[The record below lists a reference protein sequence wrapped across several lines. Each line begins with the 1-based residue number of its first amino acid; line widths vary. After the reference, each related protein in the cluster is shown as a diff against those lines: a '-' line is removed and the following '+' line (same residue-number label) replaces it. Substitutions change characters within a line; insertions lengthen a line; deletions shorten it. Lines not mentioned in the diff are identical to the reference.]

1 MANDP
6 RLKSFREAVER
17 LEEVLSLPK
26 DAVVRDS
33 SIKRFELCFELSWKV
48 IQSFLRDRGLDC
60 RSPRDCFREAFSYG
74 LLTQE
79 EVWVQMVQDRNLS
92 VHTYNEGLAN
102 QLYARLPRYLPAYRQ
117 FLKELLSSG
126 A

>member
-6 RLKSFREAVER
+6 RLKSFQEAVER

-60 RSPRDCFREAFSYG
+60 RSPRDCFREAFS
-74 LLTQE
+74 
-79 EVWVQMVQDRNLS
+79 
-92 VHTYNEGLAN
+92 
-102 QLYARLPRYLPAYRQ
+102 
-117 FLKELLSSG
+117 
-126 A
+126 

>member
-6 RLKSFREAVER
+6 RLKSFRDAVER
-17 LEEVLSLPK
+17 LGEVLSLPK
-26 DAVVRDS
+26 GPVVRDS
-33 SIKRFELCFELSWKV
+33 SIKRFELCFELAWKV
-48 IQSFLRDRGLDC
+48 VQSFLRDRGLDC

-92 VHTYNEGLAN
+92 VHTYNEELAN

-117 FLKELLSSG
+117 LLEELQSSG
-126 A
+126 D

>member
-17 LEEVLSLPK
+17 LEEALSLPE
-26 DAVVRDS
+26 DPVVRDS

-74 LLTQE
+74 LLTKE
-79 EVWVQMVQDRNLS
+79 EAWVQMVQDRNLS
-92 VHTYNEGLAN
+92 VHTYNAALAN

-117 FLKELLSSG
+117 LLGELQSSG
-126 A
+126 D

>member
-79 EVWVQMVQDRNLS
+79 EVWVQMVQDRNLG
-92 VHTYNEGLAN
+92 VHTYNEELAN
-102 QLYARLPRYLPAYRQ
+102 QLYARLPRYQPAFHQLLGELQLP
-117 FLKELLSSG
+117 G
-126 A
+126 D